1 MPVTTKVPLG
11 ASTVVRKWYLDIDTG
26 AVPGTPV
33 WTGVFGILEFK
44 PNLEPTLQDDSDYDS
59 EGDKSQ
65 TVTARAWSCE
75 FKVARKVT
83 AADATAYDA
92 GQEALR
98 LASEEIGI
106 ANSVHVRF
114 YEVTDSG
121 PEVEA
126 YEGNAAVS
134 WTPDGGAMDALD
146 TVSVVLSGQGRR
158 TPTAHPATP

>member
-11 ASTVVRKWYLDIDTG
+11 ASTVVRKWFLDVNTG
-26 AVPGTPV
+26 TTVAPV
-33 WTGVFGILEFK
+33 WTGVFGITEFK

-75 FKVARKVT
+75 GKVARKVT
-83 AADATAYDA
+83 VADATVYDP
-92 GQEALR
+92 GQEVLR
-98 LASEEIGI
+98 LASEEIGQL
-106 ANSVHVRF
+106 NSVDVRF
-114 YEVTDSG
+114 YEVTDGG

-126 YEGNAAVS
+126 YRGRAAVS

-146 TVSVVLSGQGRR
+146 SVSFNLVGQGRR
-158 TPTAHPATP
+158 TPIAHPGA